1 MTVPPDG
8 SPSPSPMLIFIRS
21 VVFNALF
28 YLTLIVMCVLA
39 LPTMLLPY
47 RYLIGMAKLWARIS
61 LWLLRIVCGVGFE
74 LRGAEHLPKG
84 ALLMAAKHQSMWET
98 FVLLLLLD
106 DPVYILKRE
115 LMWIPVF
122 GWFTWKAGMVSVDRG
137 KGTRALAAM
146 MQRARQELARGRQII
161 IFPEGT
167 RRAPGAEPR
176 YKNGVAHLYAALGVP
191 CVPVALNSGLFWP
204 RRSLMRYPG
213 TIVVEVLPA
222 IAPGLDRDAFFAEL
236 QQAIEPASAALI
248 AEGRRQ
254 RQF

>member
-1 MTVPPDG
+1 MP
-8 SPSPSPMLIFIRS
+8 IWIRS
-21 VVFNALF
+21 VAFNILF
-28 YLTLIVMCVLA
+28 YLTLVVMCVIA

-47 RYLIGMAKLWARIS
+47 RYLIGMAKLWACIS
-61 LWLLRIVCGVGFE
+61 LWLLRVICGVGFE
-74 LRGAEHLPKG
+74 LRGAEHLPRG

-115 LMWIPVF
+115 LMWIPIF

-137 KGTRALAAM
+137 KGPRALAAM
-146 MQRARQELARGRQII
+146 MLRAREELARGRQII

-167 RRAPGAEPR
+167 RRPAGAEPK
-176 YKNGVAHLYAALGVP
+176 YKYGVAHLYAALGVP

-204 RRSLMRYPG
+204 RRSFMRYPG
-213 TIVVEVLPA
+213 TIVVEILPA
-222 IAPGLDRDAFFAEL
+222 IPPGQDRDVFFAEL
-236 QQAIEPASAALI
+236 QQAVETATAALI

-254 RQF
+254 RGLSEPA